1 MTTEFERIVQQR
13 QGATRRGRPTVLT
26 PEQREERRKAQ
37 NAKNRLRNEARRRAY
52 IVLQYR
58 YSEEFQSLLNQEL
71 ENLSNN
77 DPRYA
82 SISADVSAAPSSD
95 QPVKAT
101 DFDWN

>member
-13 QGATRRGRPTVLT
+13 QGAARRGRPATLT

-52 IVLQYR
+52 IVLQHR
-58 YSEEFQSLLNQEL
+58 YNEEFQTLLNQEL
-71 ENLSNN
+71 HNLSEN

-82 SISADVSAAPSSD
+82 GVPVSATVSVSESTTHS
-95 QPVKAT
+95 T